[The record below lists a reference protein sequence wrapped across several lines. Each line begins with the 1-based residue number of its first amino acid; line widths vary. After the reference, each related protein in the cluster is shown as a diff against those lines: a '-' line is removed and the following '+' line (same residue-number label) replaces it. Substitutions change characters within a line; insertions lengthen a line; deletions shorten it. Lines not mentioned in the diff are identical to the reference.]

1 MPMHQIV
8 PPEGYRESHKVINTK
23 YSFKTP
29 QKQTRTGSAV
39 VTNKVSKAA
48 KRNVKQVS
56 EVGDQNSKVQG
67 ANVEEKMQK
76 TTAIDVITQA

>member
-8 PPEGYRESHKVINTK
+8 PPEGYRESHKVTNTK
-23 YSFKTP
+23 YSFKTT
-29 QKQTRTGSAV
+29 QKQTRAGSAV
-39 VTNKVSKAA
+39 VTNKVA

-76 TTAIDVITQA
+76 TNAVEVNTQA